1 VDSGVDDDADAF
13 GTDNGEA
20 GARTDTNLVLL
31 VAILAPQERS
41 PTLERIIVVI
51 ALS

>member
-1 VDSGVDDDADAF
+1 MDSVVDDADAI

-20 GARTDTNLVLL
+20 GARTDAHLVLL